1 MWILKKR
8 YEDLKETEKISSAF
22 KTTINNLEDEN
33 KNLKIAIKERDKML
47 EQELKKRK
55 ELENEIIDL
64 NNNIEFLT
72 NNLSPAKQKQ
82 IKRVSEQ
89 IQDNS
94 DTCK

>member
-55 ELENEIIDL
+55 ELENKIIDL

-82 IKRVSEQ
+82 IKRNLY
-89 IQDNS
+89 I
-94 DTCK
+94 

>member
-8 YEDLKETEKISSAF
+8 YEDLRGTERIVDAL
-22 KTTINNLEDEN
+22 KTTINNVEDEN

-47 EQELKKRK
+47 ERELKKRK
-55 ELENEIIDL
+55 ELENKIIDL

-94 DTCK
+94 DTK

>member
-8 YEDLKETEKISSAF
+8 YEDLKETERIASAF

-33 KNLKIAIKERDKML
+33 KNLKIAIKERDKMS
-47 EQELKKRK
+47 EQELKKRT
-55 ELENEIIDL
+55 ELENRIIDL

-94 DTCK
+94 DTH

>member
-22 KTTINNLEDEN
+22 KTTINNLGDEN
-33 KNLKIAIKERDKML
+33 KNLKIAIKEGDKML
-47 EQELKKRK
+47 EQERKKRK
-55 ELENEIIDL
+55 ELENKIIDL
-64 NNNIEFLT
+64 NKNIEFLT

-94 DTCK
+94 DTK

>member
-55 ELENEIIDL
+55 ELENKIIDL

-94 DTCK
+94 DTK

>member
-1 MWILKKR
+1 M
-8 YEDLKETEKISSAF
+8 KI
-22 KTTINNLEDEN
+22 
-33 KNLKIAIKERDKML
+33 KIAIKERDKML

-55 ELENEIIDL
+55 ELENKIIDL

-94 DTCK
+94 DTK

>member
-55 ELENEIIDL
+55 ELENKIIDL

-72 NNLSPAKQKQ
+72 NNLSPAKQKKK
-82 IKRVSEQ
+82 KRVSEQ

-94 DTCK
+94 DTK

>member
-8 YEDLKETEKISSAF
+8 YEDLRATERIVDAL

-33 KNLKIAIKERDKML
+33 SNLKIGINERDKML
-47 EQELKKRK
+47 SEEIRKRK
-55 ELENEIIDL
+55 ELENKIIDL

-72 NNLSPAKQKQ
+72 NNLSSTKKKQ

-94 DTCK
+94 DTQ

>member
-8 YEDLKETEKISSAF
+8 YEDLRGTERIVDAL
-22 KTTINNLEDEN
+22 KTTINNVEEEN

-47 EQELKKRK
+47 EKELKKCT
-55 ELENEIIDL
+55 ELENRIIDL

-82 IKRVSEQ
+82 IKNVSEQ

-94 DTCK
+94 DTRK

>member
-8 YEDLKETEKISSAF
+8 YKDLVETERIVSAL

-47 EQELKKRK
+47 EQKK
-55 ELENEIIDL
+55 
-64 NNNIEFLT
+64 
-72 NNLSPAKQKQ
+72 

-94 DTCK
+94 DTK

>member
-8 YEDLKETEKISSAF
+8 YEDLRATERIVDAL

-33 KNLKIAIKERDKML
+33 SNLKIGINERDKML
-47 EQELKKRK
+47 SEEIRKRK
-55 ELENEIIDL
+55 ELENKIIDL

-72 NNLSPAKQKQ
+72 NNLSSTKKKQ

-94 DTCK
+94 DTHK